1 MQVMEIP
8 VTAAVSGE
16 ECVRGADIIVT
27 STTSTTPV
35 LEGKWVTPG
44 MHINAIGANFPQ
56 KHELDAEAVRKCNVV
71 TADSRAQ
78 SKLESGDLIQMYGDD
93 DRLWRETT
101 LDRTHYI
108 ARGRDLNTHPHTIVT
123 TDLDELSA
131 TLLAGQQVHVG
142 GSPQQ

>member
-1 MQVMEIP
+1 MTGAWEPREWRDPDELALI
-8 VTAAVSGE
+8 AAG
-16 ECVRGADIIVT
+16 
-27 STTSTTPV
+27 
-35 LEGKWVTPG
+35 
-44 MHINAIGANFPQ
+44 FP
-56 KHELDAEAVRKCNVV
+56 EF
-71 TADSRAQ
+71 
-78 SKLESGDLIQMYGDD
+78 
-93 DRLWRETT
+93 RLWRETT